1 MSHRSRSTFWKRG
14 HWNQFTPLLTVIS
27 LIIKQYSTL
36 FSMSDNTIRAS
47 ILGTGLSLT
56 AFHHP
61 LLKALPELFTVHSV
75 LERSGKETCRS
86 IVGDDVKI
94 VKTYEEVIEDKDV
107 DLVVVSTP
115 NRTHFDYVK
124 RALEAGKHGKSTPST
139 RHLPRTQPL
148 TMQSCA
154 RSLLHLLPKKQRS
167 YIGLPRQ
174 TTGFLVSTRTGD
186 GMEIS

>member
-1 MSHRSRSTFWKRG
+1 
-14 HWNQFTPLLTVIS
+14 
-27 LIIKQYSTL
+27 
-36 FSMSDNTIRAS
+36 MSDNTIRAS

-124 RALEAGKHGKSTPST
+124 RALEAGKHGKSTAFIRDAYDPLAIAD
-139 RHLPRTQPL
+139 HVVMCEKPL
-148 TMQSCA
+148 TPTAKEAEELYRIAKANNRILGVYQN
-154 RSLLHLLPKKQRS
+154 RRWD
-167 YIGLPRQ
+167 GD
-174 TTGFLVSTRTGD
+174 FLTIQKLIKDGTVSK
-186 GMEIS
+186 SA

>member
-1 MSHRSRSTFWKRG
+1 
-14 HWNQFTPLLTVIS
+14 
-27 LIIKQYSTL
+27 
-36 FSMSDNTIRAS
+36 MSDNTIRAA

-124 RALEAGKHGKSTPST
+124 RALEAGKHGKSTYST
-139 RHLPRTQPL
+139 GHINRTQ
-148 TMQSCA
+148 
-154 RSLLHLLPKKQRS
+154 LL
-167 YIGLPRQ
+167 I
-174 TTGFLVSTRTGD
+174 
-186 GMEIS
+186 M

>member
-1 MSHRSRSTFWKRG
+1 
-14 HWNQFTPLLTVIS
+14 
-27 LIIKQYSTL
+27 
-36 FSMSDNTIRAS
+36 MSDTTIRAA

-124 RALEAGKHGKSTPST
+124 RALEAGKHGQSSSWS
-139 RHLPRTQPL
+139 RTSISY
-148 TMQSCA
+148 TMLITQSCVKN
-154 RSLLHLLPKKQRS
+154 LLHPQHRKQRS
-167 YIGLPRQ
+167 STRSLRQ
-174 TTGFLVSTRTGD
+174 TTRFLGYTKTGD

>member
-1 MSHRSRSTFWKRG
+1 MPDK
-14 HWNQFTPLLTVIS
+14 
-27 LIIKQYSTL
+27 
-36 FSMSDNTIRAS
+36 TIRAA

-94 VKTYEEVIEDKDV
+94 VTTYEEVIGDADV

-124 RALEAGKHGKSTPST
+124 RALEAGKHGELSFFRPIFLSLRCSTDCSVMCEK
-139 RHLPRTQPL
+139 PL
-148 TMQSCA
+148 TPTSKEAEELFKIAQA
-154 RSLLHLLPKKQRS
+154 NNRILGVYQNRRWDGDFLTIQKLIKDGTVGHLRVNHVVFADQ
-167 YIGLPRQ
+167 
-174 TTGFLVSTRTGD
+174 
-186 GMEIS
+186 ISWDLSWT

>member
-1 MSHRSRSTFWKRG
+1 
-14 HWNQFTPLLTVIS
+14 
-27 LIIKQYSTL
+27 
-36 FSMSDNTIRAS
+36 MSDNTIRAA

-124 RALEAGKHGKSTPST
+124 RALEAGKHGKSTYST
-139 RHLPRTQPL
+139 ALMTRSQLL
-148 TMQSCA
+148 IMQSCA
-154 RSLLHLLPKKQRS
+154 RSLSLLLPKKQRS
-167 YIGLPRQ
+167 YIKLPRP
-174 TTGFLVSTRTGD
+174 TTGFLESTRTGD
-186 GMEIS
+186 GTEIS

>member
-1 MSHRSRSTFWKRG
+1 
-14 HWNQFTPLLTVIS
+14 
-27 LIIKQYSTL
+27 
-36 FSMSDNTIRAS
+36 MSDNTIRAS

-124 RALEAGKHGKSTPST
+124 RALEAGKHGKLTYSPAPYASAD
-139 RHLPRTQPL
+139 HAVMCEKPL
-148 TMQSCA
+148 TPTAKEAEELYKIAKANNRILGVYQN
-154 RSLLHLLPKKQRS
+154 RRWD
-167 YIGLPRQ
+167 GD
-174 TTGFLVSTRTGD
+174 FLTIQKLIKDGTVSRP
-186 GMEIS
+186 I

>member
-1 MSHRSRSTFWKRG
+1 
-14 HWNQFTPLLTVIS
+14 
-27 LIIKQYSTL
+27 
-36 FSMSDNTIRAS
+36 MSDKTIRAA

-124 RALEAGKHGKSTPST
+124 RALEAGKHGKSSSYTT
-139 RHLPRTQPL
+139 LVMRRQLL
-148 TMQSCA
+148 IMQSCA
-154 RSLLHLLPKKQRS
+154 RSPSPLLLKKPRS
-167 YIGLPRQ
+167 YIGSPRQ
-174 TTGFLVSTRTGD
+174 TTGFLESTRIGD

>member
-1 MSHRSRSTFWKRG
+1 
-14 HWNQFTPLLTVIS
+14 
-27 LIIKQYSTL
+27 
-36 FSMSDNTIRAS
+36 MSDNTIRAA

-124 RALEAGKHGKSTPST
+124 RALEAGKHGESTT
-139 RHLPRTQPL
+139 FTTHMPRTQ
-148 TMQSCA
+148 
-154 RSLLHLLPKKQRS
+154 LL
-167 YIGLPRQ
+167 I
-174 TTGFLVSTRTGD
+174 
-186 GMEIS
+186 M

>member
-1 MSHRSRSTFWKRG
+1 
-14 HWNQFTPLLTVIS
+14 
-27 LIIKQYSTL
+27 
-36 FSMSDNTIRAS
+36 MSDNTIRAS

-124 RALEAGKHGKSTPST
+124 RALEAGKHGKSTYST
-139 RHLPRTQPL
+139 APYAIADHVVMCEKPL
-148 TMQSCA
+148 TPTAKEAEELYRIAKANNRILGVYQN
-154 RSLLHLLPKKQRS
+154 RRWD
-167 YIGLPRQ
+167 GD
-174 TTGFLVSTRTGD
+174 FLTIQKLIKDGTVSQPGYKGSSAD
-186 GMEIS
+186 M

>member
-1 MSHRSRSTFWKRG
+1 
-14 HWNQFTPLLTVIS
+14 
-27 LIIKQYSTL
+27 
-36 FSMSDNTIRAS
+36 MSDNTIRAS

-115 NRTHFDYVK
+115 NRTHFEYVK
-124 RALEAGKHGKSTPST
+124 RALEAGKHGKSTSSRT
-139 RHLPRTQPL
+139 KPRTQ
-148 TMQSCA
+148 
-154 RSLLHLLPKKQRS
+154 LL
-167 YIGLPRQ
+167 I
-174 TTGFLVSTRTGD
+174 T
-186 GMEIS
+186 